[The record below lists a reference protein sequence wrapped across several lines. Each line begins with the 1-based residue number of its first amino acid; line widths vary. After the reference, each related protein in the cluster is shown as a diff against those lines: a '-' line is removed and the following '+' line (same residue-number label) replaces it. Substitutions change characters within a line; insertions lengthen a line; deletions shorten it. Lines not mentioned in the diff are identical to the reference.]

1 MQEHKFHYK
10 INFIFIMMYS
20 RDLVSVM
27 KQCLYLWEYEYTKW
41 LHISVFSPHANM
53 EQSSRSGFCAVSV
66 HEVYGPLFFMKWTV
80 IDIIY
85 CDHWLTPDNVE

>member
-10 INFIFIMMYS
+10 INFIFLMMYS

-41 LHISVFSPHANM
+41 LHMSVFSLRANM
-53 EQSSRSGFCAVSV
+53 EHSSRSAKVALVLS
-66 HEVYGPLFFMKWTV
+66 LFMK
-80 IDIIY
+80 
-85 CDHWLTPDNVE
+85 CMGHCSS